1 MSSPKNDF
9 FQKRVKNL
17 KCLGYLLQLAPFVR
31 AVILTGSMTTG
42 SATKTSDID
51 LLIISQPGRLY
62 AARFFVTI
70 LALLTG
76 KKRAVFDKNP
86 AGKFCLNYYLALDNL
101 DILPHTRRCAN
112 FHRYIV
118 NIWDRGGIY
127 ERILR
132 QNFWLKRFPVAI
144 KSASDVRLLKETFPL
159 KKSTVLSTI
168 QKIKELFFSR
178 RFGDFVEKKLFIR
191 QKKKITNSEIYK
203 NNKSSIIVSKNELRL
218 HPKKI

>member
-1 MSSPKNDF
+1 MSSPKKDF
-9 FQKRVKNL
+9 FQKRIRNL
-17 KCLGYLLQLAPFVR
+17 KCLGYILQLAPFVR

-42 SATKTSDID
+42 SATKASDID

-62 AARFFVTI
+62 TARFFVAI

-76 KKRAVFDKNP
+76 KKRGVFDKNP
-86 AGKFCLNYYLALDNL
+86 AGKFCLNYYLSSDNL
-101 DILPHTRRCAN
+101 DILPHTQRCAN

-118 NIWDRGGIY
+118 NIWDCQGIY

-132 QNFWLKRFPVAI
+132 QNFWLRRHKVEI
-144 KSASDVRLLKETFPL
+144 KNQRQVKFLQGTFPI
-159 KKSTVLSTI
+159 KKSSVLLAI

-178 RFGDFVEKKLFIR
+178 RFGDFLERKFFIW

-203 NNKSSIIVSKNELRL
+203 NNKSLIIVSKNELRL
-218 HPKKI
+218 HPKKS